1 MQLFCRDWLS
11 NVNTLNIM
19 DKNSNEKLAA
29 TSKVSIRI
37 VPNGPALVQGGVEI
51 VDQLGNREEKTSMF
65 ALCRCGASHRKP
77 YCDGTHNYNGFSDE
91 VK

>member
-1 MQLFCRDWLS
+1 
-11 NVNTLNIM
+11 M
-19 DKNSNEKLAA
+19 DKSNSEKESVP
-29 TSKVSIRI
+29 SKISIRI
-37 VPNGPALVQGGVEI
+37 VPNGPVLVQGGIEI
-51 VDQLGNREEKTSMF
+51 IDQFGNKEEKTSMF